1 MADKLLT
8 IEDAKFH
15 LGAHGNMKG
24 LMRHISVVSRI
35 DSFLEDLNAEAA
47 SPMKVEFLLNDH
59 RRSNVFHPS
68 SIGSLSGKSLCG
80 KYPVGCGRFLY
91 YDYIGAESEGAIEP
105 RLRRIF
111 DTGSAVHGQLQAYL
125 AEIARRSGGTE
136 EFTPEAFFEPG
147 SNEVADM
154 FDIAG
159 STDGIYLI
167 HEPVQVRFG
176 VEFKTIN
183 DAGYSKTSSPHPEHL
198 IQGTVYQKCL
208 DLPVM
213 VFVYYNKND
222 SSMAEFVQI
231 YDERRWE
238 AITQKLDRVRDL
250 AMEKQE
256 PEREDGWH
264 CSTCKYKVVCK
275 PPKRSRA
282 ASVASASVFKKDRR

>member
-1 MADKLLT
+1 
-8 IEDAKFH
+8 
-15 LGAHGNMKG
+15 MKG
-24 LMRHISVVSRI
+24 LLRHISVVARI
-35 DSFLEDLNAEAA
+35 DAFLEDLNAEAS
-47 SPMKVEFLLNDH
+47 SPMQVKFLLNDH
-59 RRSNVFHPS
+59 RKSNVFHPS
-68 SIGSLSGKSLCG
+68 SIGSLTGKSLDG
-80 KYPVGCGRFLY
+80 KYPVGCARFLY
-91 YDYIGAESEGAIEP
+91 YDYTGAESEGSTEP

-136 EFTPEAFFEPG
+136 EFTPEAFFDPDH
-147 SNEVADM
+147 NEVADA

-167 HEPVQVRFG
+167 HDPVQIRFG

-183 DAGYSKTSSPHPEHL
+183 DAGYQKTSGPHQEHL

-231 YDERRWE
+231 YDERRWD
-238 AITQKLDRVRDL
+238 AIAQKLDMVRDL
-250 AMEKQE
+250 ALKREE
-256 PEREDGWH
+256 PGREDGWH
-264 CSTCKYKVVCK
+264 CMNCKYKAVCK

-282 ASVASASVFKKDRR
+282 AAVASTPVFKKDRR